1 MMNKFI
7 TLFRQSMRAILSNK
21 GRSTLTILGIVIG
34 IASVIALISL
44 GNGANKMISDQ
55 ISQLGATN
63 LTIMPGGGFGSREGF
78 NRNPNTASSLTM
90 RDLENLQ
97 NKNVHPTFEATTG
110 IITASSVIN
119 SVNSQQQAIINGV
132 SPEYFNILG
141 LKLNSGNIFDQSA
154 VNARQGVIVLGSKAA
169 TDIFGN
175 AGPLGRDVILN
186 QRIFQVV
193 GVLAEAP
200 ESKFNNPNV
209 QLFIPVTVA
218 ADTFGLNNLSNI
230 VVKVRSEGDI
240 DSAKTDIKR
249 TLLAGHN
256 ITDEK
261 LADFSILSSAD
272 LLSTINQITGLL
284 TSLLAGIAGISL
296 VVGGIGIMNIM
307 LVTVVERTREIGLRK
322 AVGAKTSDIMIQFL
336 IEALLLTL
344 IGGIIGI
351 ALGYSIGLVVAR
363 FIDLNPVVT
372 LNSLLLAVG
381 VSSAIGIIFGIYPAA
396 KAAKLNPIDAL
407 RYE

>member
-1 MMNKFI
+1 MNKFI
-7 TLFRQSMRAILSNK
+7 ILFRQSMRAILANK
-21 GRSTLTILGIVIG
+21 GRSTLTVLGIVIG

-55 ISQLGATN
+55 ISQLGSTN
-63 LTIMPGGGFGSREGF
+63 LTVIPGGGFGSQEGF
-78 NRNPNTASSLTM
+78 NRNPTTASSLTTK
-90 RDLENLQ
+90 DLESLQ
-97 NKNVHPTFEATTG
+97 NINSHPTFNSITG
-110 IITASSVIN
+110 VITAASIVGN
-119 SVNSQQQAIINGV
+119 GGSQRQATVNGV
-132 SPEYFNILG
+132 SSEYFNIFS
-141 LKLNSGNIFDQSA
+141 LKINAGNQFDQLA
-154 VNARQGVIVLGSKAA
+154 VIARQSTVMLGSKIA

-175 AGPLGRDVILN
+175 ANPLNQTITLN
-186 QRIFQVV
+186 QRSFQVV

-200 ESKFNNPNV
+200 ENRFNDSNI
-209 QLFIPVTVA
+209 QLFIPVTTA
-218 ADTFGLNNLSNI
+218 ADIFGVNNLSSI
-230 VVKVRSEGDI
+230 VVRVKTEGDI
-240 DSAKTDIKR
+240 DAAKADIQR
-249 TLLAGHN
+249 TLLASHN
-256 ITDEK
+256 VTDEK

-307 LVTVVERTREIGLRK
+307 LVAVTERTREIGLRK
-322 AVGAKTSDIMIQFL
+322 AVGAKTSDILIQFL
-336 IEALLLTL
+336 IEAVLLTI

-351 ALGYSIGLVVAR
+351 ALGYGAGLVVAK
-363 FIDLNPVVT
+363 FIDLTPVVT

-381 VSSAIGIIFGIYPAA
+381 VSSIIGIAFGIYPAA